1 MMYSVYTYLIEELRH
16 GNDVKGWFLTFATSH
31 LMRSMNAEAVLKHRV
46 RNEQTSGQK
55 KSPSKGVLIFY
66 FFPAHM
72 QIFRPIGQSFGSR
85 RERVNIFS
93 AVKGQSVPE
102 K

>member
-1 MMYSVYTYLIEELRH
+1 M
-16 GNDVKGWFLTFATSH
+16 D
-31 LMRSMNAEAVLKHRV
+31 AEAVLKHRV
-46 RNEQTSGQK
+46 RNEQTSREK

-85 RERVNIFS
+85 RERVNPILHTAWLDNNALTLNIMQQNTILVKNPVFKIFL
-93 AVKGQSVPE
+93 
-102 K
+102 